1 MFMSFKSYFC
11 SFAIA
16 SISCPR
22 SLRHF
27 CSRTLLGEMSSGKFT
42 FLLKV
47 FPVLRL
53 AIGLVVSPTNL
64 HIEALTPKVM
74 FFGDETRGG

>member
-53 AIGLVVSPTNL
+53 AIG
-64 HIEALTPKVM
+64 
-74 FFGDETRGG
+74 